1 MFTRP
6 STCLAIALAG
16 AALLAGCGGGSGK
29 GTTATT
35 SSTPTTGSTS
45 TGATSPTNSAA
56 IKQLVVTTCQ
66 REVQSQLS
74 LTTAA
79 KTKLEAI
86 CNKAATGNAAEVRK
100 VSQEVCLEI
109 LKSAKNLSGADR
121 EKAIAACKSTK

>member
-1 MFTRP
+1 MFKRA
-6 STCLAIALAG
+6 STCLAAALAG
-16 AALLAGCGGGSGK
+16 AALLVGCGGSSSK
-29 GTTATT
+29 GTTT

-45 TGATSPTNSAA
+45 TGGTSSTNSAA

-66 REVQSQLS
+66 RNVASQLS

-86 CNKAATGNAAEVRK
+86 CNKAATGNAAEGRK
-100 VSQEVCLEI
+100 VSQEVCVGI
-109 LKSAKNLSGADR
+109 LQSSAGLSTAER